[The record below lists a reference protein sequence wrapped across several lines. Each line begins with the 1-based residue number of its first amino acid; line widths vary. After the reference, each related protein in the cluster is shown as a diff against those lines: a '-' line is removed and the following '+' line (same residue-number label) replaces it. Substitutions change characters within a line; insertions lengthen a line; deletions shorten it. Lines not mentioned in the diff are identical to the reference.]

1 MKIVGVG
8 CGEGMLTTEG
18 ETVLRKATCVYGSG
32 RAVELVRAYI
42 PAEANVVEI
51 TDYKALRTLPDDAV
65 VLSTGDPLMAGLGYL
80 PGEIIPGISSMQAA
94 FSRLHAPWT
103 NVAVVNAH
111 GKDHQ
116 DAVFRAVQDVSAGHS
131 VFLIAD
137 PDFSVEELA
146 HSLPEYVPIAV
157 CEDLGYPYERIAE
170 GTAKH
175 PPKVLSKLFC
185 IVAGYN
191 KQ

>member
-1 MKIVGVG
+1 MKIIGVG
-8 CGEGMLTTEG
+8 CGEGMLTKEG
-18 ETVLRKATCVYGSG
+18 EIALSEAKSVYGSG
-32 RAVELVRAYI
+32 RAIELVRAFI
-42 PAEANVVEI
+42 PGDANVVEI

-80 PGEIIPGISSMQAA
+80 PGEVIPGISSMQTA
-94 FSRLHAPWT
+94 FSRLHVPWT

-111 GKDHQ
+111 GKDHL
-116 DAVFRAVQDVSAGHS
+116 DAVSRTVQDIAAGHS

-146 HSLPEYVPIAV
+146 RSLPESVPIAV
-157 CEDLGYPYERIAE
+157 CEDLGYSYERIAE
-170 GTAKH
+170 GTAKN
-175 PPKVLSKLFC
+175 PPAVLSKLFC
-185 IVAGYN
+185 IVAGYK

>member
-8 CGEGMLTTEG
+8 CGEGMLTEEG
-18 ETVLRKATCVYGSG
+18 ERVLAAARILYGSE
-32 RAVELVRAYI
+32 RAIELVRAFI
-42 PAEANVVEI
+42 PAEAEVFEI
-51 TDYKALRTLPDDAV
+51 MDYKALRTLPDDAV

-80 PGEIIPGISSMQAA
+80 PGEIISGISSMQAA
-94 FSRLHAPWT
+94 FARLHAPWT

-111 GKDHQ
+111 GKNHQ
-116 DAVFRAVQDVSAGHS
+116 DAVYRVVHDIAAGHS

-146 HSLPEYVPIAV
+146 RSLPESVPIAV

-170 GTAKH
+170 GTAKN

>member
-8 CGEGMLTTEG
+8 CGEGMLTEEG
-18 ETVLRKATCVYGSG
+18 ERVLAKAKVIYGSG
-32 RAVELVRAYI
+32 RSIDLVRAFI
-42 PAEANVVEI
+42 PAEAEVFEI

-80 PGEIIPGISSMQAA
+80 PGEIISGISSMQAA
-94 FSRLHAPWT
+94 FARLHAPWT

-111 GKDHQ
+111 GKNHQ
-116 DAVFRAVQDVSAGHS
+116 DAVYRVVHDIAAGHS

-146 HSLPEYVPIAV
+146 RSLPESVTIAV

-170 GTAKH
+170 GTAKN

-191 KQ
+191 EQ

>member
-1 MKIVGVG
+1 MKIIGVG
-8 CGEGMLTTEG
+8 CGEGMLTKEG
-18 ETVLRKATCVYGSG
+18 EAALLEAKCVYGSD
-32 RAVELVRAYI
+32 RAIELVKAFLREDADVI
-42 PAEANVVEI
+42 PI

-80 PGEIIPGISSMQAA
+80 PGEVIPGISSMQTA

-111 GKDHQ
+111 GNDHQ
-116 DAVFRAVQDVSAGHS
+116 KAIQTAAADIAAGHS

-137 PDFSVEELA
+137 PDFSVPELA
-146 HSLPEYVPIAV
+146 CSLPGSVSIAV
-157 CEDLGYPYERIAE
+157 CEDLGYPHERIAQ
-170 GTAKH
+170 GTAEA

-185 IVAGYN
+185 IVLGYK

>member
-1 MKIVGVG
+1 MKIIGVG
-8 CGEGMLTTEG
+8 CGEGMLTKEG
-18 ETVLRKATCVYGSG
+18 EIALSEAKSVYGSG
-32 RAVELVRAYI
+32 RAIELIRAFI
-42 PAEANVVEI
+42 PKEANVVEI

-80 PGEIIPGISSMQAA
+80 PGEVVCGISSMQTA
-94 FSRLHAPWT
+94 FARLHAPWT
-103 NVAVVNAH
+103 NVAVINAH

-116 DAVFRAVQDVSAGHS
+116 DAIFRTVQDIAAGHS
-131 VFLIAD
+131 VFLITD
-137 PDFSVEELA
+137 PVFSVEELA
-146 HSLPEYVPIAV
+146 RSLPADVNIAV

-170 GTAKH
+170 GTAEN

-185 IVAGYN
+185 IVLGYK

>member
-8 CGEGMLTTEG
+8 CGEGMLTKEA
-18 ETVLRKATCVYGSG
+18 ETALREAKSVYGSK
-32 RAVELVRAYI
+32 RAIELVRASI
-42 PAEANVVEI
+42 PKDADVVEI

-80 PGEIIPGISSMQAA
+80 PGEVIPGISSMQTA
-94 FSRLHAPWT
+94 FARLHVPWT

-116 DAVFRAVQDVSAGHS
+116 DAVSRTVQDIAAGHT

-146 HSLPEYVPIAV
+146 RSLSPSVRIAV
-157 CEDLGYPYERIAE
+157 CEDLGYPNERIAQ
-170 GTAKH
+170 GTAGN
-175 PPKVLSKLFC
+175 PPKVLSRLFC
-185 IVAGYN
+185 IICGY
-191 KQ
+191 

>member
-8 CGEGMLTTEG
+8 CGEGMFTKEG
-18 ETVLRKATCVYGSG
+18 ENVLAAARILYGSG
-32 RAVELVRAYI
+32 RAIELVRAFI
-42 PAEANVVEI
+42 PKEANVVEI

-80 PGEIIPGISSMQAA
+80 PGEVVCGISSMQTA
-94 FSRLHAPWT
+94 FARLHAPWT

-111 GKDHQ
+111 GKDHL
-116 DAVFRAVQDVSAGHS
+116 DAVSRTVQDIAAGHS

-146 HSLPEYVPIAV
+146 HSLPESVPIAV

-170 GTAKH
+170 GTAKN
-175 PPKVLSKLFC
+175 PPAVLSKLFC
-185 IVAGYN
+185 IVAGY
-191 KQ
+191 KRQ